1 MESSRNF
8 FIQLMGLTLI
18 LLIVNNSIANG
29 HIFNSPKRLNDF
41 QSKHDLMQIIK
52 KVNMHNSNDWGR
64 LGTTRFG
71 KRSSFYSSEDLLGN
85 NQNVE
90 STENNVDYDTVDS
103 KRALILSKIKFLLEE
118 LI

>member
-1 MESSRNF
+1 MDSRNF
-8 FIQLMGLTLI
+8 FVQLIGFT
-18 LLIVNNSIANG
+18 LLIALLSKVNNKVSG
-29 HIFNSPKRLNDF
+29 HLYNSPKRLNDF

-71 KRSSFYSSEDLLGN
+71 KRASIQSDEDAIANNLSNESIEDL
-85 NQNVE
+85 
-90 STENNVDYDTVDS
+90 DS
-103 KRALILSKIKFLLEE
+103 KRTMILSKLKLLLDE